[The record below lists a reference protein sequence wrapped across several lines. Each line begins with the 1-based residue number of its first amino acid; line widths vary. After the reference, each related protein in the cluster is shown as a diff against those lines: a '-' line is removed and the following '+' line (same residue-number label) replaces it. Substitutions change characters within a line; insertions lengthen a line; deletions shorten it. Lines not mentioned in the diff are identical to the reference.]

1 MGFEISKAAGAK
13 HHITNE
19 RAASEGI
26 PLRDALEAL
35 LADVCVVAERGGAI
49 ALELHRA
56 GLADKVEAW
65 SQIVTKGFCTMCP
78 VVMKWVC
85 SSFFDVSGLKDM
97 VQAVLPAASG
107 LLSRHHDAGEDAC
120 MAWLVLREL
129 YARAGRSTV

>member
-65 SQIVTKGFCTMCP
+65 SQIGTCP
-78 VVMKWVC
+78 VVTKWAC
-85 SSFFDVSGLKDM
+85 SSFFDVSGLKGM